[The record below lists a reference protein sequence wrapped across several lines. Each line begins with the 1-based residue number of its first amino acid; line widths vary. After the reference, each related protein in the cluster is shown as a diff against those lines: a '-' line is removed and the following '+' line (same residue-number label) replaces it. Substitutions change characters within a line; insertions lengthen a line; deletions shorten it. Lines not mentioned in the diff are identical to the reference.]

1 MENLTMNAIREK
13 EFEDMV
19 NEVNLRVQNN
29 EELPPANIIVA
40 GITGVGKST
49 LINAVFGKE
58 LAVTG
63 IGKPQTA
70 APEEYEDEDVPIRI
84 WDTVGFELL
93 EEKRNAVI
101 NNIRD
106 IISQK
111 NKEKNSFERIH
122 AIWYCINAENKRF
135 QETEVNFVIELHR
148 LQVPFII
155 VMTQCFSKNDN
166 TVFENKIKEILSEKG
181 VTDIPI
187 VQVLA
192 QEKEI
197 EFGDEKRIIPA
208 KGLKELV
215 DLTIKNIP
223 DYLKNGFIAAQKI
236 DKDIKRNA
244 SNDIISEYVKLAKE
258 GFWDK
263 IPLANIATANNKVK
277 NMFKDITRIYNSK
290 FNDKELER
298 LVDVIRYSLLKWNG
312 KILTLL
318 NPSNRKLHKDLSNLI
333 NVMNIETNLIEEKF
347 KSSEKSALFIA
358 FAGMTSLNAIEEEWD
373 NSTEKELRD
382 INRLAQNLKEKIDD
396 IIMHADNP
404 KHMYV

>member
-1 MENLTMNAIREK
+1 MENLTMNAIREN

-19 NEVNLRVQNN
+19 NEVNLRIQNN

-40 GITGVGKST
+40 GITGAGKST
-49 LINAVFGKE
+49 LLNAVFGKE
-58 LAVTG
+58 LAPTG
-63 IGKPQTA
+63 IGKPVTDA
-70 APEEYEDEDVPIRI
+70 SKKYEDENVPIRI
-84 WDTVGFELL
+84 WDTVGFELS
-93 EEKRNAVI
+93 EEKRRAVI
-101 NNIRD
+101 NDIRD
-106 IISQK
+106 IICQK
-111 NKEKNSFERIH
+111 NTKKDAFDRIH
-122 AIWYCINAENKRF
+122 AIWYCVNIGGNRF
-135 QETEVNFVIELHR
+135 QETEANFVIELHR

-155 VMTQCFSKNDN
+155 VITQCFFEEDGTK
-166 TVFENKIKEILSEKG
+166 FENEIKEMLSKKG

-187 VQVLA
+187 IQVLA

-197 EFGDEKRIIPA
+197 EIGILPA

-215 DLTIKNIP
+215 DLTINNIP

-244 SNDIISEYVKLAKE
+244 SIGIISEYVKLAKE

-263 IPLANIATANNKVK
+263 IPLANIATANNKIK
-277 NMFKDITRIYNSK
+277 NMFKGITRIYNSK
-290 FNDKELER
+290 FSDKELER
-298 LVDVIRYSLLKWNG
+298 LVDVIRCSLLKWNG
-312 KILTLL
+312 RILTLL

-333 NVMNIETNLIEEKF
+333 NAMNIETNLNEEKY

-382 INRLAQNLKEKIDD
+382 INRLVQNLKAKIDD
-396 IIMHADNP
+396 IIMYADNP